1 MGSGLV
7 ARGLWARGSCLWK
20 RMRRTGSGN
29 SRTRA
34 VTMGEGG
41 VWCAAGLQD
50 APDGIAE
57 LEARGRA
64 NKRGARGAREE
75 GDLVCVACASRR
87 AYGRRWTGKQ
97 KVQRQQRTTVMAFTA
112 PFGSS
117 RACMKLGA
125 QSSYQGQHGPR
136 SHAPAMGGFAA
147 LCTQR
152 AERACGAAAPA
163 RRRGGVYR
171 PVRPYVVYP
180 MHPSMAMLR
189 AAVGRK
195 TGVALAGRG
204 LAHWHCAVLAP
215 AWPHSAP
222 GDAPSNSLQA
232 RIPAYLPSAHLAP
245 LSAPSPPRAW
255 LGLSAIAAHA
265 HPGTL
270 AFAHSP
276 WPLAM

>member
-1 MGSGLV
+1 MAPGPTPRPWV
-7 ARGLWARGSCLWK
+7 ALQHYVRPYACLYPSVCVP
-20 RMRRTGSGN
+20 TCVCS
-29 SRTRA
+29 
-34 VTMGEGG
+34 VD
-41 VWCAAGLQD
+41 GLQARS
-50 APDGIAE
+50 AP
-57 LEARGRA
+57 RGHVVPQ
-64 NKRGARGAREE
+64 
-75 GDLVCVACASRR
+75 L
-87 AYGRRWTGKQ
+87 
-97 KVQRQQRTTVMAFTA
+97 
-112 PFGSS
+112 
-117 RACMKLGA
+117 
-125 QSSYQGQHGPR
+125 
-136 SHAPAMGGFAA
+136 
-147 LCTQR
+147 
-152 AERACGAAAPA
+152 
-163 RRRGGVYR
+163 RRGGGVVFVCVCVCICADGRIYPDR